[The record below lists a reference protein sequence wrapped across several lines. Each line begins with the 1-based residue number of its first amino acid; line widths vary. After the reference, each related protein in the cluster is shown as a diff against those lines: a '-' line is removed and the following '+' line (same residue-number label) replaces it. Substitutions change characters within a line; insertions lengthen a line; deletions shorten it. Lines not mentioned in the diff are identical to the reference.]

1 LEFKTHQRNAR
12 AETVG
17 FVGFLYIWKGIC
29 SLRIKNTIMTT
40 IAEREELKKVILE
53 LIKEDNSEIKNVI
66 RDIVAESIQDS
77 DKEFSYLLEK
87 NFTRFEK
94 TFNALA

>member
-1 LEFKTHQRNAR
+1 
-12 AETVG
+12 
-17 FVGFLYIWKGIC
+17 
-29 SLRIKNTIMTT
+29 MTT